1 MAKLS
6 FKNEREIQTF
16 RNKIE
21 GVISSRRALAEM
33 LKGVLQA
40 EMKGY

>member
-21 GVISSRRALAEM
+21 GVITSRRALAEM
-33 LKGVLQA
+33 LKGVQSFRL
-40 EMKGY
+40 K